1 MHYIISASTDIGIK
15 KSTNQ
20 DSLTVK
26 ILDTQQG
33 KMVFALLCDGM
44 GGLAKGEVASS
55 ELVEAFQ
62 TWVVEELPEICDK
75 PIEDSVIRQQW
86 SRIAETQNNRI
97 INYGNHCGIRLGT
110 TVVAMLITEERYY
123 IMNVGDSRAYEL
135 AEGIRQLTKDQT
147 LVERE
152 IALGNLTPEEAESD
166 PRRSVLLQCIGASE
180 DVYPDFFFGR
190 TRKNAVYMLCS
201 DGFRHEVSSYEIF
214 EMLEPNRMLDEKTMR
229 QNVEYLIGLNKS
241 RMEQDNI
248 SVITIRTY

>member
-1 MHYIISASTDIGIK
+1 MNFIISASTDIGIK

-26 ILDTQQG
+26 ILDTPQG

-55 ELVEAFQ
+55 ELVEAFHN
-62 TWVVEELPEICDK
+62 WVLEELPEICDK
-75 PIEDSVIRQQW
+75 PIEDSIIRKQW
-86 SRIAETQNNRI
+86 NRIAEMQNNRI
-97 INYGNHCGIRLGT
+97 MNYGNHCGIRLGT
-110 TVVAMLITEERYY
+110 TVVSILITEQRYY

-135 AEGIRQLTKDQT
+135 TEEIRQLTKDQT

-152 IALGNLTPEEAESD
+152 VALGNLTSEQAESD

-180 DVYPDFFFGR
+180 DVYPDFFFGE

-201 DGFRHEVSSYEIF
+201 DGFRHEVSPYEIF

-229 QNVEYLIGLNKS
+229 QNMEYLIGLNKS

>member
-1 MHYIISASTDIGIK
+1 MNFIISASTDIGIK

-26 ILDTQQG
+26 ILDTPRG

-55 ELVEAFQ
+55 ELVEAFHN
-62 TWVVEELPEICDK
+62 WVLEELPEICDK
-75 PIEDSVIRQQW
+75 SIEDSIIRKQW
-86 SRIAETQNNRI
+86 NRIAEMQNNRI
-97 INYGNHCGIRLGT
+97 MNYGNHCGIRLGT
-110 TVVAMLITEERYY
+110 TVVAMLITEQRYY

-135 AEGIRQLTKDQT
+135 TEEIRQLTKDQT

-152 IALGNLTPEEAESD
+152 VALGNLTSEQAESD

-180 DVYPDFFFGR
+180 DVYPDFFFGE

-201 DGFRHEVSSYEIF
+201 DGFRHEVSPYEIF

-229 QNVEYLIGLNKS
+229 QNMEYLIGLNKS